1 MDAGRRFVKNR
12 VKIAW
17 RSAARPNEEDSHQ
30 PWRDGSRFDKTG
42 DMTRILVALL
52 GLLILSACV
61 TQRSE
66 PADQGLCE
74 SETAPNGKIGIVCH

>member
-12 VKIAW
+12 VKIVW
-17 RSAARPNEEDSHQ
+17 RSARPAWGDSRQ
-30 PWRDGSRFDKTG
+30 TWRDDSGFDKTG
-42 DMTRILVALL
+42 DMTRVLVAIL
-52 GLLILSACV
+52 GLLIVSGCA

-74 SETAPNGKIGIVCH
+74 SDTAPNGRIKIVCH